1 MLIAQ
6 FNLKEDDIQALQ
18 LNDKIRIDNSWWN
31 INKVIDY
38 DASRNTLT
46 TVELISIDTEI
57 DFAPFISHVGTGVP
71 ANQTTTQVASTS
83 VLNSKNEHSNIV
95 IGQVTGAVVG
105 AGNVII
111 GKKITATGNGLKSA
125 ENGIITDNLTLTGT
139 LNGELYIA
147 PPQRYVVN
155 LTQAGTA
162 DPTVT
167 IFENTFSIIE
177 WTRDSQGTYKGFLT
191 DYTYGDILNS
201 QVALFVGNY
210 NNNILI
216 SAYYSSS
223 DNCIW
228 VTTTTIGIGLADGL
242 LTDTTL
248 EFRKY

>member
-1 MLIAQ
+1 M
-6 FNLKEDDIQALQ
+6 
-18 LNDKIRIDNSWWN
+18 
-31 INKVIDY
+31 
-38 DASRNTLT
+38 
-46 TVELISIDTEI
+46 
-57 DFAPFISHVGTGVP
+57 
-71 ANQTTTQVASTS
+71 
-83 VLNSKNEHSNIV
+83 NSKNEHSNFV
-95 IGQVTGAVVG
+95 LGQVTGSVVG
-105 AGNVII
+105 SGNVII